1 MGKRRNK
8 DLEWFAFYQDFNS
21 DKLVFTNVFR
31 SDFVED
37 ILKRVK
43 SKSQFRKIDS
53 YDSLKEAIRAEFVH
67 DYWCKSEYEVIVSNW
82 SGKDFEQKIDIWYQL
97 EPNLDRI
104 TEYVIRELQLDF
116 DKS

>member
-1 MGKRRNK
+1 MRKRRNK

-21 DKLVFTNVFR
+21 DKLIFTNVFR
-31 SDFVED
+31 SNFVED

-53 YDSLKEAIRAEFVH
+53 YDSLKEAIRTEFVH
-67 DYWCKSEYEVIVSNW
+67 DYWSKSEYEVIVSNW